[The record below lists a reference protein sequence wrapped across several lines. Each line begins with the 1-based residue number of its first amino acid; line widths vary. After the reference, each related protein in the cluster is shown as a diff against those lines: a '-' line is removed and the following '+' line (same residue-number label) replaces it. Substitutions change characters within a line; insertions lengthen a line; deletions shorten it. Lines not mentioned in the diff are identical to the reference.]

1 MRYQITAPLNNFVSR
16 CKTRDRNGFP
26 AALLTS
32 SDPALLKDAV
42 DELVNKLK
50 ATNVVEQNF
59 LNLRLK
65 NTQDFKAEFQRMVYT
80 LNLNAGFYNSYR
92 GIVAVDLSEWDREAQ
107 CEELDAALAYL
118 YDTGE
123 NGRRIYI
130 FYAAI
135 QRTDPLRRMIKNY
148 FVAEEAILK
157 MEKPMQ
163 IYNYTIGLLTDR
175 YGVQVEESGTTGLYK
190 SIAAMAKD
198 DTFAGVSSI
207 HNYCRDLVSEIDG
220 TLNAASIS
228 IFQRKQSKHK
238 QSKSKNDIGLIK

>member
-1 MRYQITAPLNNFVSR
+1 
-16 CKTRDRNGFP
+16 
-26 AALLTS
+26 
-32 SDPALLKDAV
+32 
-42 DELVNKLK
+42 
-50 ATNVVEQNF
+50 
-59 LNLRLK
+59 
-65 NTQDFKAEFQRMVYT
+65 MVYT

-118 YDTGE
+118 HDTGE

-130 FYAAI
+130 FYAAT

-148 FVAEEAILK
+148 FVVEEAVLK

-175 YGVQVEESGTTGLYK
+175 YRVQVEESGTTGLYK

-228 IFQRKQSKHK
+228 VFQRKQSRHK
-238 QSKSKNDIGLIK
+238 QSKSKSDIGLIK